1 MTINVQLIEALH
13 FLHLQVS
20 QQIRSQAQMV
30 QVQLKTSTSEALST
44 HQSQQQSKQQQLKQQ
59 LQQLQTQAAKQQQ
72 QLRQTSL
79 TTGSPS
85 VIPQRS
91 DTPKVPKSPLAK
103 PDMQMEVE
111 TLGAET
117 ELSADGNQ
125 EKEGDSSNL
134 QGMFT

>member
-1 MTINVQLIEALH
+1 MTINVQLIETLH

-79 TTGSPS
+79 TTCSPS

>member
-79 TTGSPS
+79 TTCSPS

>member
-1 MTINVQLIEALH
+1 MTINVQLIETLH